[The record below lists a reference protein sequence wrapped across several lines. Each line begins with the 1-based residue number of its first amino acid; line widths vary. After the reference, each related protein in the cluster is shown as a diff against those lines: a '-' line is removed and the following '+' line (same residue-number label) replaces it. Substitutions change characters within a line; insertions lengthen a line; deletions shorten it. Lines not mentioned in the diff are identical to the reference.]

1 MAYITTSTL
10 PANNLSKTVY
20 VSQGNKISSVLVI
33 DSNNNQKVTPDIT
46 INGLNVTIAVNSAY
60 DKQLNIII
68 TSI

>member
-10 PANNLSKTVY
+10 PANSLSKTVQ
-20 VSQGNKISSVLVI
+20 VSEGNKISSVLVI
-33 DSNNNQKVTPDIT
+33 DNDSKYKVTPDIT
-46 INGLNVTIAVNSAY
+46 INGLNVTVEVDSVY